1 MYMYS
6 HNCTGCIL
14 IILHNMHTCTC
25 ICICGN
31 ITTTYN
37 HVILNY
43 ISVRTSLLQYLTFR
57 YKKKVK
63 IL

>member
-1 MYMYS
+1 MYMYNR
-6 HNCTGCIL
+6 NCTCCIL
-14 IILHNMHTCTC
+14 ILLHNMHTCT
-25 ICICGN
+25 CICGN